1 MNVIFYYD
9 KKPPK
14 KDYEVIITSFA
25 NLVAQVIELPQIVE
39 VCLYPLAPNMHGGI
53 DRVRINRIG
62 LNYNLLI
69 QDLPLILTHEL
80 IHVHQKH
87 RGILKIDAQNKCYWH
102 GIFQTDKLP
111 EQMTYEEYENLP
123 WEVDVRNKQ
132 TEVFKKA
139 LALLQQNT

>member
-1 MNVIFYYD
+1 MNVVIHYD
-9 KKPPK
+9 GKPPK
-14 KDYEVIITSFA
+14 KEYEVVITSFSNA
-25 NLVAQVIELPQIVE
+25 ISTIINLPETIE
-39 VCLYPLAPNMHGGI
+39 VCLYSLPPNVNGGI
-53 DRVRINRIG
+53 DRTRTNRIG

-69 QDLPLILTHEL
+69 QDIPLILTHEL
-80 IHVHQKH
+80 LHVEQKH
-87 RGILKIDAQNKCYWH
+87 SGILKFDNKNNSYWH
-102 GIFQTDKLP
+102 GIIRTNKLP